1 MPVHSKSSLGA
12 KSVMAVHTG
21 KDLWNRWV
29 LSLKWKAK
37 RVTDGESNDGDCDE
51 VMPAGWGEPG
61 GVNGMRLM
69 ERKRK
74 LTPQV
79 MWYISKRVVG

>member
-29 LSLKWKAK
+29 
-37 RVTDGESNDGDCDE
+37 
-51 VMPAGWGEPG
+51 
-61 GVNGMRLM
+61 
-69 ERKRK
+69 
-74 LTPQV
+74 
-79 MWYISKRVVG
+79 